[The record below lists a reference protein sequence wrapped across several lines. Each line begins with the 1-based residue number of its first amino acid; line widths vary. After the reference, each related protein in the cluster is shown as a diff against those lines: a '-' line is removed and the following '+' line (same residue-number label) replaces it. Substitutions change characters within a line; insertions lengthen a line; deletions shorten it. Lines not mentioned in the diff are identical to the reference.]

1 MASLHPLGLSL
12 VFFSLHN
19 MLLTLKGCNAF
30 VIVLKF
36 SSCVHTINS
45 QQCVNSMLLV
55 MLPRKGLIVSRCD
68 CGANSSQPFILFV
81 DALRCLHLSKSNL
94 IFCVCVCVL
103 GGGRVGGCH
112 SAEKSIWWHH
122 ARNRQ
127 TNRLDWR
134 KEANN
139 EPRRAISSQ
148 MSSRTQRKVNSSEL
162 AVHPL
167 RIQYYTYHPPI
178 LSVSYTIQ
186 ASLPDSMAPAQIKV
200 FFFPLPL
207 WFHSRAAAS
216 LSCDSHRFS
225 HNKRP
230 LTQTGG

>member
-1 MASLHPLGLSL
+1 M
-12 VFFSLHN
+12 
-19 MLLTLKGCNAF
+19 TLKGCNAF
-30 VIVLKF
+30 VIALKF
-36 SSCVHTINS
+36 SSCVHAINS
-45 QQCVNSMLLV
+45 QQCVNSMLLA
-55 MLPRKGLIVSRCD
+55 MLPRKGWLYLAVI
-68 CGANSSQPFILFV
+68 A
-81 DALRCLHLSKSNL
+81 ALTHHSHLSSRRRSAMFTFLQKQL
-94 IFCVCVCVL
+94 DILCLCVCVCASVL
-103 GGGRVGGCH
+103 GGGRVEGFH

-122 ARNRQ
+122 TRNRQ
-127 TNRLDWR
+127 TNKLDWR

-139 EPRRAISSQ
+139 EPRRAISRQ
-148 MSSRTQRKVNSSEL
+148 MPSRTQRKVNSSEL
-162 AVHPL
+162 AVHLL

-200 FFFPLPL
+200 FFFFLPL
-207 WFHSRAAAS
+207 WFHSWAAAS